1 MKKLTEQ
8 QLIIVAYQLATFLGF
23 GTEGYKS
30 RGKSL
35 SILRSQIGKLTASI
49 LAVPSSNAL
58 AVLDSLVNSI
68 VREVVAGYPDSK
80 SVLKSLRAPGVPVIS
95 AVGADKLWRALGA
108 LIQDMSQAVSDAM
121 PLPPAGPD
129 ADPALETSRRKAAPS
144 SARAKRFEDQGKLLS
159 LVTSA
164 ANNSLWVTTL
174 NVLINGGAK
183 WSTADVA
190 AIQDEL
196 YKKSSSPQGREQLPE
211 KLALLWPN
219 TKNPSWKVE
228 DAMLVQ
234 VSLDPV
240 ALYQHPDLQ
249 KLLVHPLSG
258 FDGKVPMAEV
268 IATLS
273 APVPAGV
280 DPKDVAK
287 QLVADIVSLAKKR
300 LRSLDTEKRNRAA
313 SASKKAEQQLV
324 EQLRG
329 LPAPLRNALKKNPDL
344 LNKV

>member
-49 LAVPSSNAL
+49 LDAPSSNAL

-68 VREVVAGYPDSK
+68 VREVVTGYPDSK
-80 SVLKSLRAPGVPVIS
+80 SVLKALRALGVPVIS
-95 AVGADKLWRALGA
+95 AAGPEKFWRTLGT
-108 LIQDMSQAVSDAM
+108 LIQDMSKAVNGAM
-121 PLPPAGPD
+121 VLPPAGPD
-129 ADPALETSRRKAAPS
+129 ADPALETSRRKAAPAL
-144 SARAKRFEDQGKLLS
+144 ARAKRFEDQGKMLG
-159 LVTSA
+159 LVASV

-174 NVLINGGAK
+174 NVLMNGGAK
-183 WSTADVA
+183 WATADVP

-196 YKKSSSPQGREQLPE
+196 YKKSSSPQGRAQLSE

-219 TKNPSWKVE
+219 TKKPSWKVD

-249 KLLVHPLSG
+249 KLLEHPLSG
-258 FDGKVPMAEV
+258 VDGKVPMSEV

-273 APVPAGV
+273 APVPAGA
-280 DPKDVAK
+280 DPMDVAK

-300 LRSLDTEKRNRAA
+300 LRSLDAEKRTRADA
-313 SASKKAEQQLV
+313 ASKKAEQQLV

-329 LPAPLRNALKKNPDL
+329 LPEPLRNALKKNPDL